1 MGQGHKDVCD
11 RRRDSSSLQDLTV
24 FVDCFKDSIL
34 AVSNPTSSDIIL
46 IMLSGRAETKNM
58 IRMGTNVSSSVAGIY
73 SNRFVTPPGPVG
85 TFTGRLLGHY
95 G

>member
-1 MGQGHKDVCD
+1 
-11 RRRDSSSLQDLTV
+11 
-24 FVDCFKDSIL
+24 
-34 AVSNPTSSDIIL
+34 
-46 IMLSGRAETKNM
+46 MLSGRAETKTM
-58 IRMGTNVSSSVAGIY
+58 IRMGTNVSSSIAGIY